1 MLKKDFIKLQKDY
14 RKGYVALI
22 SVIFMSAIGVMIML
36 SVIASGIDAS
46 KTDFA
51 MQQSSIAKGMAS
63 SCMEEALQKI
73 LETSTTSSSGNLA
86 ISSGTCTYVISSIN
100 GLNIRINSTGILG
113 EATSKIKV
121 TIATTS
127 PSIVLSSWEEVADF

>member
-1 MLKKDFIKLQKDY
+1 MLKKDFIKLQKDF

-73 LETSTTSSSGNLA
+73 LETSTRCA
-86 ISSGTCTYVISSIN
+86 
-100 GLNIRINSTGILG
+100 
-113 EATSKIKV
+113 
-121 TIATTS
+121 
-127 PSIVLSSWEEVADF
+127 

>member
-73 LETSTTSSSGNLA
+73 LETSTTSSSGSLA